1 MEVHRCRGTTSAISL
16 MLWVKWS
23 LTVHINDC
31 PLLSYPPSPPLPP
44 LHLLFF
50 SLPLFLGICTHTIY
64 GTQRIWGWVVTLAS
78 TEISKSTFWSFKTLP
93 RRKFLFIGPF
103 CRNLF
108 SKHRGVILWP
118 NRRSRKQRDKCAYE
132 EWVADRRCSSGMLDH
147 SHWNCEWLNMILT
160 LFASGYCY
168 FCPFSLF
175 LPRDVGKPTQRM
187 RLTGMT
193 DSLYKRIII

>member
-1 MEVHRCRGTTSAISL
+1 MAVLSSL
-16 MLWVKWS
+16 IL
-23 LTVHINDC
+23 
-31 PLLSYPPSPPLPP
+31 PPLP
-44 LHLLFF
+44 
-50 SLPLFLGICTHTIY
+50 SLPSISSSSFYFSFSVFVHTQY
-64 GTQRIWGWVVTLAS
+64 MEHKFKTLRIWGWVVALAS

-93 RRKFLFIGPF
+93 RRKFLFIGRF
-103 CRNLF
+103 YRSLF

-147 SHWNCEWLNMILT
+147 SHWNCEWLNITLT

-175 LPRDVGKPTQRM
+175 LSRDVGKPTQRM

-193 DSLYKRIII
+193 DSLRNRIMI